1 MKEKI
6 ENFVKSEFIFYEL
19 NTMKP
24 VWAK

>member
-24 VWAK
+24 V